1 MQSGLLKTHA
11 ALISLITR
19 TLDVF
24 MIGVGGLLAYWLRF
38 DSGGFPVPLRYSV
51 LMLIGGLLVAVLFP
65 LLGVYGS
72 WRARGLLAP
81 ALRVLGAWIV
91 VFFLLFMLLVLAKQA
106 ETYSRVWMAVWFCL
120 TTGLFVG
127 LRIAVFAVLR
137 ALRRRGYNRR
147 RAVLVGCGP
156 LAGELYERASDLS
169 WAGFEVVAVFDGGG
183 PTRALTAVEP
193 RPLDELWEFVEHHEV
208 DEIWIAVPLERG
220 DRLREVLDR
229 LRYCTANVR
238 YVPDLFGLFLLNHG
252 LSEILDMPM
261 IDLTSSPMAG
271 VNRLAKAIED
281 RGLALLILLLISP
294 VMLVIALG
302 VKLSSP
308 GPVFFRQLRHG
319 WDGREIEVLK
329 FRSMYLHLEDNG
341 LVSQAHLGDPRV
353 TCFGAFL
360 RRTSLDELPQ
370 FINVL
375 QGSMSIVGPRPH
387 AVEHNE
393 FFKNMI
399 QGYMLRHKV
408 KPGITGW
415 AQVNGWRGETDT
427 LEKMERRIEHDLY
440 YIENWSLAFDLKIIF
455 LTLFRG
461 FVHKNAY

>member
-19 TLDVF
+19 TLDILVV
-24 MIGVGGLLAYWLRF
+24 GGGGLLAYWLRF
-38 DSGGFPVPLRYSV
+38 DLGGFPIPLSYSV
-51 LMLIGGLLVAVLFP
+51 LMLIGGLLVATLFP
-65 LLGVYGS
+65 LFAVYRS

-81 ALRVLGAWIV
+81 ALRVLGAWV
-91 VFFLLFMLLVLAKQA
+91 AVFFVLFTLLVLAKQA
-106 ETYSRVWMAVWFCL
+106 ETYSRIWMVLWFSL
-120 TTGLFVG
+120 SASLLVG
-127 LRIAVFAVLR
+127 LRIAVFSVLR

-147 RAVLVGCGP
+147 KAVLVGCGP
-156 LAGELYERASDLS
+156 LAGELYKRASDLT
-169 WAGFEVVAVFDGGG
+169 WAGFEVLAVFDGGG
-183 PTRALTAVEP
+183 TTRALTEVEP
-193 RPLDELWEFVEHHEV
+193 RPLDTLWDFVEHQEV
-208 DEIWIAVPLERG
+208 DEVWIAVPLERS

-229 LRYCTANVR
+229 LRHSTANVR

-271 VNRLAKAIED
+271 GNRLAKAIED

-294 VMLVIALG
+294 LMLTIALG

-308 GPVFFRQLRHG
+308 GPVFFRQRRHG
-319 WDGREIEVLK
+319 WDGREIEVWK
-329 FRSMYLHLEDNG
+329 FRSMRSHREERG
-341 LVSQAHLGDPRV
+341 RVSQARRDDPRV
-353 TCFGAFL
+353 TRFGAFL

-375 QGSMSIVGPRPH
+375 QGRMSIVGPRPH

-393 FFKNMI
+393 IFKDMI

-427 LEKMERRIEHDLY
+427 VDKMKRRIEHDLY
-440 YIENWSLAFDLKIIF
+440 YIENWSLSFDLKIIF